1 MARCMWPGRDFQCT
15 AKFYLM
21 QSSAIMFATMDIRL
35 LTAADAE
42 SFWHL
47 RLEALRNDPASFA
60 DSAEEHLK
68 TRVEMVKE
76 ILGKSDP
83 ASNFVVGVFEEGKLT
98 ATAGFYRY
106 SHIKERHK
114 GHIWGVYVRPESRGK
129 GAASELKKEI
139 IHRARALDG
148 LEQITLVTSANL
160 PAQRLYKALGFE
172 SYGLEPHSLK
182 IGKEYID
189 DVLMILRF

>member
-1 MARCMWPGRDFQCT
+1 
-15 AKFYLM
+15 
-21 QSSAIMFATMDIRL
+21 MFATMDIRL

-98 ATAGFYRY
+98 ATAGFTATRTLKNATKDI
-106 SHIKERHK
+106 SGAFTCGRNRAAKA
-114 GHIWGVYVRPESRGK
+114 RP
-129 GAASELKKEI
+129 
-139 IHRARALDG
+139 
-148 LEQITLVTSANL
+148 AN
-160 PAQRLYKALGFE
+160 
-172 SYGLEPHSLK
+172 
-182 IGKEYID
+182 
-189 DVLMILRF
+189 